1 VSSRNTKTTGKMY
14 TLSTS
19 RILACIYTC
28 EGDKQNLSLLKQT
41 DWYKTYSSMSNFKFI
56 DVYASEGIEC
66 DYLLK
71 GSMLTVKTKESYD
84 NLSVKT
90 IQMIKSCREL
100 FDFDFLIKIDSSIIS
115 DASSKVHDIFSFENF
130 VSQFDDKFLS
140 EDYNGYVP
148 IMGNTIDSFK
158 GWARSKNLTVMP
170 ELIFGSLGY
179 DNWPSRY
186 WGGKCYI
193 LSNTSIDKLI
203 KNEDLFHVFK
213 DHMGACEDFC
223 VGTILKDKCNI

>member
-1 VSSRNTKTTGKMY
+1 MY

-19 RILACIYTC
+19 RILVCIYTC
-28 EGDKQNLSLLKQT
+28 EQDSENLFLLKNT
-41 DWYKTYSSMSNFKFI
+41 DWYKSYSSMSNFKFI
-56 DVYASEGIEC
+56 SVYASEDIES
-66 DYLLK
+66 DYLLS
-71 GSMLTVKTKESYD
+71 GSKLTVKTKESYD

-90 IQMIKSCREL
+90 IQMIKSCKEL
-100 FDFDFLIKIDSSIIS
+100 FNFDFLIKIDSSIIS
-115 DASSKVHDIFSFENF
+115 KASSEIHDVFSFNN
-130 VSQFDDKFLS
+130 FLS
-140 EDYNGYVP
+140 KFNDDFLEQDYNGYVP
-148 IMGNTIDSFK
+148 IIGNTIESFK

-179 DNWPSRY
+179 ENWPSKY

-193 LSNTSIDKLI
+193 LSNNSVDKLI